1 MTPEGDRLEDTR
13 NHPARALAE
22 QFGDAIRDPLF
33 VADGDGRLVFVNV
46 AGLETFGYAA
56 AEIDGLSSADLLP
69 RIPLPANPA
78 PRADPGRIVLEGRR
92 RDGSVFPAQITL
104 GKVTVEGV
112 DLSIAIV
119 RDLTEQLRVERE
131 LRRTTERLT
140 EAERLARLG
149 SWEWDIPK
157 NEVTWSDELFRIYGL
172 EPGETEPSYE
182 EFLNRVHP
190 DDRESVDARN
200 HKAFADHQPFDD
212 VKRCCRPDGSV
223 FLMRTQGEMITDE
236 QGNPL
241 RMLGVC
247 EDVTVEKQAERAA
260 AELASLV
267 RSSAD
272 AIISRTVDGTITG
285 WNPGATE
292 MYGWEAEE
300 MIGKPI
306 SKLVPEES
314 CGRVRGEDRA
324 PDRG

>member
-1 MTPEGDRLEDTR
+1 MGDTR

-46 AGLETFGYAA
+46 AGLETFGYAGRGDRRALLRRPA
-56 AEIDGLSSADLLP
+56 AAHPVP
-69 RIPLPANPA
+69 RQPGAA
-78 PRADPGRIVLEGRR
+78 RRPGRIVLEGRR

-104 GKVTVEGV
+104 GKATIEGL

-212 VKRCCRPDGSV
+212 VKRCTPTRRFRLPDADPGRDDHGRAGQPAADARACARTSRPRS
-223 FLMRTQGEMITDE
+223 RPSARRRSSPRSCARRPT
-236 QGNPL
+236 
-241 RMLGVC
+241 
-247 EDVTVEKQAERAA
+247 
-260 AELASLV
+260 
-267 RSSAD
+267 RSSA
-272 AIISRTVDGTITG
+272 APSTGTITG

-292 MYGWEAEE
+292 LYGWEPRRCSASRSPRSSPR
-300 MIGKPI
+300 IWTPSTRRRSG
-306 SKLVPEES
+306 
-314 CGRVRGEDRA
+314 G
-324 PDRG
+324 

>member
-1 MTPEGDRLEDTR
+1 M
-13 NHPARALAE
+13 
-22 QFGDAIRDPLF
+22 
-33 VADGDGRLVFVNV
+33 FVNV
-46 AGLETFGYAA
+46 AGLEAFGYAA

-69 RIPLPANPA
+69 RIPFSGNPA

-104 GKVTVEGV
+104 GKVTVEGL

-182 EFLNRVHP
+182 EFLDRVHP
-190 DDRESVDARN
+190 DDRESVDERN

-223 FLMRTQGEMITDE
+223 FLMRTQGEVIADE

-247 EDVTVEKQAERAA
+247 EDVTAEKQAERGGG
-260 AELASLV
+260 ASSPRSCARPPT
-267 RSSAD
+267 RSSA
-272 AIISRTVDGTITG
+272 APLDGTITS

-292 MYGWEAEE
+292 LYGWEAEE

-306 SKLVPEES
+306 DARSSPRS
-314 CGRVRGEDRA
+314 
-324 PDRG
+324 